1 MTGVE
6 LSPLWIIPSEVIVDY
21 TNAAD
26 NDNGQFQEGNAN
38 IGLKGTVVDAAWLN
52 AVQTEIVTPIIDNG
66 IALSRN
72 DDNQLYKG
80 INKYLY
86 DKKLKKLIFKDE
98 KTVTIN
104 NSSSYT
110 FKTVDCPPNSFVD
123 FDMYID
129 ALCGGVNAS
138 VLIRVYTNPKGS
150 GGKYTQINFTAGERK
165 REMHRLVF
173 VNADGVNRKFQI
185 SCGTITPKTSLDI
198 SVALSGYVDYS
209 NYYKAS

>member
-1 MTGVE
+1 M
-6 LSPLWIIPSEVIVDY
+6 DY

-52 AVQTEIVTPIIDNG
+52 AVQSEIVTPIIDNE

-86 DKKLKKLIFKDE
+86 DKKLKKLIFRDE
-98 KTVTIN
+98 KTVVVDN
-104 NSSSYT
+104 RSSYT
-110 FKTVDCPPNSFVD
+110 FKTVDCLPNSFVD

-138 VLIRVYTNPKGS
+138 VLIRVYTNSNGS
-150 GGKYTQINFTAGERK
+150 GGKDTQINFTAGERK
-165 REMHRLVF
+165 KEMHRLVF
-173 VNADGVNRKFQI
+173 VNADSVNHSFQI
-185 SCGTITPKTSLDI
+185 SCATITPNASLVI